1 VSEEK
6 QAHPEEFADV
16 QAKILAYKQRTG
28 KSWPDIAQRIP
39 GYSHNTIS
47 QFANGKYTG
56 GGVSKLAVLV
66 EEFLAKEEERQ
77 QYELVGDFFIEIS
90 TTKKVREALRM
101 SHIRHKL
108 VVVVGNP
115 RLGKTKAIKRY
126 AEEHSGVVLVESDVG
141 YTPKILLAEIARGVD
156 EPWVGQF
163 NDMRE
168 TVIERLKDSEYFL
181 IIDEAEHLPYKAL
194 EMIRRLRDKTGV
206 GVVLIG
212 QKQLLANLK
221 GLRGQFRQL
230 YGRVNL
236 LAVLPDELRRDD
248 VTAILSQMLPEKHVK
263 QFANIFHADCK
274 YSVQRIIDLVDNTLD
289 LMRINNIDMSAE
301 VIHEAKKRLIA

>member
-1 VSEEK
+1 
-6 QAHPEEFADV
+6 
-16 QAKILAYKQRTG
+16 
-28 KSWPDIAQRIP
+28 
-39 GYSHNTIS
+39 
-47 QFANGKYTG
+47 
-56 GGVSKLAVLV
+56 
-66 EEFLAKEEERQ
+66 
-77 QYELVGDFFIEIS
+77 
-90 TTKKVREALRM
+90 
-101 SHIRHKL
+101 
-108 VVVVGNP
+108 
-115 RLGKTKAIKRY
+115 
-126 AEEHSGVVLVESDVG
+126 
-141 YTPKILLAEIARGVD
+141 VD